1 MILVK
6 NNEPSSISGIIL
18 CQKDT
23 LLSLYQCN
31 FWIPFIKFRKK
42 IHFQDI
48 IYALLF
54 SPLAKAQAIAPP
66 LMAVNTIKIITFVNA

>member
-1 MILVK
+1 MSK
-6 NNEPSSISGIIL
+6 RYTFEP
-18 CQKDT
+18 
-23 LLSLYQCN
+23 LSMY

-66 LMAVNTIKIITFVNA
+66 LIAVNTIKIITLVNA